1 MSDILTVRNLTKKFG
16 SLTAVGDLSFEVR
29 QGEILG
35 LMGPNGA
42 GKTTVFNLLTG
53 VFQPD
58 GGSIEFEGADITSV
72 APARRCRLGIGRTY
86 QVPRP
91 FEKMTVFENMLV
103 CAVHGGGMSERVG
116 RDYVDD
122 VLRLIDLYDRREDLA
137 GGMPLLDRKRLELGK
152 ALSTDPK
159 LVLID
164 EVAGG
169 LTEKESEQLLAI
181 VKKIQ
186 QRGVTIVWIEH
197 ILMMMSE
204 GGVDR
209 LLCIAEG
216 GRHLTCGDPAEVM
229 CSPEVEE
236 CYLGVEED

>member
-53 VFQPD
+53 VYQPD
-58 GGSIEFEGADITSV
+58 GGSIAFEGADITTVS
-72 APARRCRLGIGRTY
+72 PARRCRLGIGRTY

-103 CAVHGGGMSERVG
+103 CAVHGGGMPERVG

-122 VLRLIDLYDRREDLA
+122 VLRLIDLYDKREDLA

-216 GRHLTCGDPAEVM
+216 GRHLTCGDPGEVM
-229 CSPEVEE
+229 CSPEVEA

>member
-1 MSDILTVRNLTKKFG
+1 MTDILVAHNLTKKFG
-16 SLTAVGDLSFEVR
+16 HLTAVGDLSFEVR

-53 VFQPD
+53 VYQPD
-58 GGSIEFEGADITSV
+58 GGSIEFEGTDITGV
-72 APARRCRLGIGRTY
+72 TPARRCRLGIGRTY
-86 QVPRP
+86 QIPRP
-91 FEKMTVFENMLV
+91 FEKMSVFENMLV

-116 RDYVDD
+116 RGYVDD
-122 VLRLIDLYDRREDLA
+122 MLELIELYDRRNDLA
-137 GGMPLLDRKRLELGK
+137 GPMSLLDRKRLELGK

-169 LTEKESEQLLAI
+169 LTEKESEQLLGI

-186 QRGVTIVWIEH
+186 QRGVTIIWIEH

-216 GRHLTCGDPAEVM
+216 GRHLTCGDPTEVM
-229 CSPEVEE
+229 CSPEVEA